1 MKCVTHFSG
10 RRLAPV
16 LLSLCGLIA
25 ASTAQTLE
33 TWKPDPTTGTSLA
46 VIVPERAALIHTA
59 QVFPTNRRGGAPSGA
74 ATQTEQVLKD
84 LDVLLRTAGADLE
97 HAVRLHAYLADAD
110 AMPAVQSVFARRFA
124 GAHKPAASFVVSA
137 LPQPG
142 ALLAV
147 DAVALVTRTNAVST
161 ARFRKA
167 DPGAATPAS
176 DSRVAILPAGP
187 KLYVSGMADPDALLP
202 ATRKTLEKLT
212 NAIGYFGLGREH
224 IIQLKVFFQPMRE
237 APAVRR
243 VIADFFD
250 QRPPPVVLVEWLS
263 ANPPV
268 EIELIA
274 VIPPGSPHAGV
285 AKSEP
290 DALRPVGFFTPPG
303 TTDSPVF
310 RRVARVNRGRLIY
323 TSGLYGWK
331 AGDAASQVREIFATL
346 GDIVKNHD
354 SDFEHLVKAT
364 YYVTDEE
371 ASRQL
376 NLIRPEFYHPK
387 RAPAASKALVRGVG
401 PPGKTVM
408 VDMIAVTQ

>member
-1 MKCVTHFSG
+1 MKRTT
-10 RRLAPV
+10 RLPVRAFAAVPLGLFGLVAAGAP
-16 LLSLCGLIA
+16 A
-25 ASTAQTLE
+25 LE
-33 TWKPDPTTGTSLA
+33 TWKPDPATGTSLA

-59 QVFPTNRRGGAPSGA
+59 QLFPINRRGRTPSGA
-74 ATQTEQVLKD
+74 ARQTEQVLKN
-84 LDVLLRTAGADLE
+84 LDALLQSAGSDLE
-97 HAVRLHAYLADAD
+97 HIVRLHVYLAEPD
-110 AMPAVQSVFARRFA
+110 AMPTVQQVFARRFA
-124 GAHKPAASFVVSA
+124 GAHKPAASFVVGA
-137 LPQPG
+137 LPERD
-142 ALLAV
+142 ALLAL
-147 DAVALVTRTNAVST
+147 DAVALVSRTNA
-161 ARFRKA
+161 
-167 DPGAATPAS
+167 AATPRSRKTKPPAAAAS
-176 DSRVAILPAGP
+176 ENRFAVLPP
-187 KLYVSGMADPDALLP
+187 VSKLYVSGMADPDALLP
-202 ATRKTLEKLT
+202 AARKTLEKLT

-224 IIQLKVFFQPMRE
+224 VIQLKVFFQPMRE
-237 APAVRR
+237 ASAVRR

-263 ANPPV
+263 ANPAV

-274 VIPPGSPHAGV
+274 TIPPGTPHAAV
-285 AKSEP
+285 AGADP

-331 AGDAASQVREIFATL
+331 ATDAAGQVREIFATL
-346 GDIVKNHD
+346 GEIVNSHN

-371 ASRQL
+371 AGRQL
-376 NLIRPEFYHPK
+376 NVIRPEFYHPK